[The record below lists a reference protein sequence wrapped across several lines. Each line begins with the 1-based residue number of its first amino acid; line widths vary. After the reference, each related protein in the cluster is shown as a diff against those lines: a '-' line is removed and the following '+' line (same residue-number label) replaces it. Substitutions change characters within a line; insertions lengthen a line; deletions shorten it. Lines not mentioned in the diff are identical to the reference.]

1 MTPAVKAFFDT
12 ATWTLT
18 YVVWDPATGDAV
30 VIDPVLDFD
39 PLAVSTSQSSVTDV
53 GDFIES
59 EGLTLRWVLESHAH
73 ADHLSGSQPLK
84 DRFGA
89 GVVIGKAITGVQDV
103 FKGVFGLGEDFTADG
118 SQFDKLVGDGDEL
131 QAGSLTCTAI
141 ATPGH
146 TPACISWKIGDA
158 VFVGDAIFM
167 PDSGTGRCDFPQG
180 SAESLYNS
188 VQKLYSLPDS
198 TRVFVGHDYQP
209 GGRELRYETTIGAC
223 KATNKQLQADT
234 SLEDFVKFRTARDAT
249 LRPPRLIFQ
258 SIQVNIQ
265 AGRLPEPD
273 ANGIRYLKIPMD
285 IFS

>member
-103 FKGVFGLGEDFTADG
+103 FKGVFGLGEGFTADG